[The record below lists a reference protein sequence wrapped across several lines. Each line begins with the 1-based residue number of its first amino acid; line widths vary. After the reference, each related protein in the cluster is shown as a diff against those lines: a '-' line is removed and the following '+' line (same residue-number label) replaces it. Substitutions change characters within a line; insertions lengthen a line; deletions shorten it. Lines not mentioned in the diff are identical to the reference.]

1 MLLSETSCWSPFVHL
16 RVLDESGAVVHLE
29 ASGDIRQEDVWQR
42 DPLEAL
48 CGPEVFKKRV
58 LLGLVETT
66 SIDSSGIGW
75 LLLSGPR
82 FREQGGRFI
91 LHDLPLMVSQVIAFL
106 HVHTKL
112 EIAPDR
118 QAAER
123 LANSP

>member
-1 MLLSETSCWSPFVHL
+1 MQL
-16 RVLDESGAVVHLE
+16 RVLDESGGVVHLE

-42 DPLEAL
+42 DPLEAA
-48 CGPEVFKKRV
+48 CGPEIFKKRV
-58 LLGLVETT
+58 LLGLMETT

-75 LLLSGPR
+75 LLLSERR
-82 FREQGGRFI
+82 FREQSGRFI
-91 LHDLPLMVSQVIAFL
+91 LHNLPLMVSQVIEFL

-112 EIAPDR
+112 EIAADR

>member
-1 MLLSETSCWSPFVHL
+1 VQL
-16 RVLDESGAVVHLE
+16 RLVDESGEVIHLE
-29 ASGDIRQEDVWQR
+29 VSGDIRQEDVWQR
-42 DPLEAL
+42 DPLETL
-48 CGPEVFKKRV
+48 QGSEIFKKRV

-75 LLLSGPR
+75 LLLSDRR

-91 LHDLPLMVSQVIAFL
+91 LHSLPVIVSQVIEFL

-112 EIAPDR
+112 EIATDR

-123 LANSP
+123 LAKAP